1 MISIKKVSVTPLP
14 ENTTGEIIDSF
25 DTTDDKHTNAP
36 SINASKNYI
45 DSKASTAQSNAVNTA
60 RTYTD
65 SKVSAVQNSI
75 TALSNDVETLRQ
87 NSFKVSDY
95 AIIENILTIASGQQ
109 SGSAT
114 ISYPAGFNRN
124 NCMVVSIMGER
135 NDNQAGYSTPASPSV
150 MSLARGNM
158 DLVAQLSDNIIIT
171 ARYTTNMT
179 QDIGIKYKLMLL
191 KLI

>member
-65 SKVSAVQNSI
+65 NKVSAKQN
-75 TALSNDVETLRQ
+75 TVLSGTSAPS
-87 NSFKVSDY
+87 NSLGVNGDIY
-95 AIIENILTIASGQQ
+95 LQ
-109 SGSAT
+109 
-114 ISYPAGFNRN
+114 
-124 NCMVVSIMGER
+124 
-135 NDNQAGYSTPASPSV
+135 
-150 MSLARGNM
+150 
-158 DLVAQLSDNIIIT
+158 
-171 ARYTTNMT
+171 YTS
-179 QDIGIKYKLMLL
+179 
-191 KLI
+191 